1 MAKEVLYGEYD
12 LDRIQKELLA
22 DSLKPHSD
30 IAGSFNP
37 GKQVIDR
44 MMRQC
49 REYQTQ
55 ISRVKKDVTYTEL
68 QQEVLKDVENYN
80 IRKMHDWV
88 DFDIADL
95 EVEAVTKSSK
105 EKEEEQALK
114 RSAIL
119 KNNGIIERDIR
130 SLSQIAGKQGRTRL
144 DVKAGNLSEHM
155 SQNFS
160 SMGGRLTSVQRLGSL
175 RLKN

>member
-1 MAKEVLYGEYD
+1 MNQELKTANYNELRFLSRRPFNINPKTRDERCKHVIGHPDEPPIEAPPKERPLRGYLTRDDFEDLQVAKEFLYGEYD

-22 DSLKPHSD
+22 DSQKPRSD

-68 QQEVLKDVENYN
+68 QQEVLKDVENLN
-80 IRKMHDWV
+80 IRRMHDWV
-88 DFDIADL
+88 DFDFADL
-95 EVEAVTKSSK
+95 EVETVTKLSK
-105 EKEEEQALK
+105 DREAE
-114 RSAIL
+114 
-119 KNNGIIERDIR
+119 
-130 SLSQIAGKQGRTRL
+130 
-144 DVKAGNLSEHM
+144 
-155 SQNFS
+155 
-160 SMGGRLTSVQRLGSL
+160 
-175 RLKN
+175 

>member
-1 MAKEVLYGEYD
+1 MGNAWDKV
-12 LDRIQKELLA
+12 
-22 DSLKPHSD
+22 
-30 IAGSFNP
+30 
-37 GKQVIDR
+37 
-44 MMRQC
+44 QC
-49 REYQTQ
+49 TVCSVQWGT
-55 ISRVKKDVTYTEL
+55 IGA
-68 QQEVLKDVENYN
+68 
-80 IRKMHDWV
+80 M
-88 DFDIADL
+88 

-130 SLSQIAGKQGRTRL
+130 SLSQIAGKQGGTRL